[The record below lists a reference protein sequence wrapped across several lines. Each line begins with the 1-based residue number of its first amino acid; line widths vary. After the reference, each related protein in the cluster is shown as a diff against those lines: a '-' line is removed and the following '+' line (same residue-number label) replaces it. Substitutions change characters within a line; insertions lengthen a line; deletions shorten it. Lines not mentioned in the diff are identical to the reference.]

1 MLCLVLHKSIS
12 YSFSERGMRTVHSQ
26 SISVYDREERME
38 SQFHG
43 GVTMGAQREPQRMT
57 VAEWREMERT
67 SYDIKHECREVFL

>member
-1 MLCLVLHKSIS
+1 
-12 YSFSERGMRTVHSQ
+12 
-26 SISVYDREERME
+26 ME